1 MEIDNNEPVFSIG
14 IVAQKLGISV
24 PTVRM
29 YEKAGLII
37 PFRTTTERRLYSI
50 ADLDR
55 IDFFR
60 KLIKQE
66 GLNLASIRRLLA
78 IIPCWGIKP
87 CTAEMREKCPANNNC
102 KSTCWMLPS
111 TACQKA
117 GASCRSCTVYLDS
130 YKDIENIKQ
139 FLKKSKLY

>member
-1 MEIDNNEPVFSIG
+1 MDFDYNEPVFTIG
-14 IVAQKLGISV
+14 LVAQKLGISV

-37 PFRTTTERRLYSI
+37 PFRTPTERRLYSF

-66 GLNLASIRRLLA
+66 GLNLASIQRLLA
-78 IIPCWGIKP
+78 IIPCWGIRP
-87 CTAEMREKCPANNNC
+87 CTDEMRENCPANNNC
-102 KSTCWMLPS
+102 KSTCWMLP
-111 TACQKA
+111 TAA
-117 GASCRSCTVYLDS
+117 
-130 YKDIENIKQ
+130 
-139 FLKKSKLY
+139 